1 MNTKKDKYLEL
12 PGKEQNDDPNEDF
25 SLNPKEFLLETND
38 RKRKTKYIFC
48 FSSIIC
54 FFFGYLI
61 CYLFK
66 VKDSPKNENI
76 QFTPKNINF
85 NPTHKIYD
93 ERLLSEIQNVFNEK
107 NKVNINEVE
116 YKLNL
121 SEKISNDK
129 VKSTVHIA
137 FTLDPGF
144 TLETMLTIS
153 SILAS
158 QNIGTKIVFHF
169 GVIDDFKA
177 EYMLKMYELK
187 DRINN
192 LTEFNF
198 YLLKE
203 AMEKMQNFH
212 TKGAACPGKF
222 ELPQLVSD
230 DVERVLLFD
239 AGDVLVLRDLTEL
252 FNYPMGDKWVLG
264 PPEPRCIGFVQKYN
278 KSSYINIGS
287 ILLNVNELK
296 KNNFWNTYTKNR
308 HLECPG
314 APDQTLFNI
323 LVPDDKIGYFP
334 FRFGGIVPMGDDK
347 NSDKLKFVNYGYE
360 TWFKNLGKN
369 YPDNPKTNIKLV
381 AQMYNSVFVHQFN
394 QKWEKGSGL
403 TIYRHLAKYF
413 MILGGIWE
421 ELCNKKPG
429 YCV

>member
-1 MNTKKDKYLEL
+1 
-12 PGKEQNDDPNEDF
+12 
-25 SLNPKEFLLETND
+25 
-38 RKRKTKYIFC
+38 
-48 FSSIIC
+48 
-54 FFFGYLI
+54 
-61 CYLFK
+61 
-66 VKDSPKNENI
+66 
-76 QFTPKNINF
+76 
-85 NPTHKIYD
+85 
-93 ERLLSEIQNVFNEK
+93 
-107 NKVNINEVE
+107 
-116 YKLNL
+116 
-121 SEKISNDK
+121 
-129 VKSTVHIA
+129 
-137 FTLDPGF
+137 
-144 TLETMLTIS
+144 MLTIS

-158 QNIGTKIVFHF
+158 QNIGTKIVFHL

-252 FNYPMGDKWVLG
+252 FNYPMGDNWVLG

-296 KNNFWNTYTKNR
+296 KNNFWDTYTKNR

-334 FRFGGIVPMGDDK
+334 FRFGGFVPITNDK
-347 NSDKLKFVNYGYE
+347 NSDKLKFVNYGFE
-360 TWFKNLGKN
+360 KWFKNLGKN

-413 MILGGIWE
+413 MMLGGIKD